1 MYESV
6 PVGLDPGEGGAE
18 LSLLQRGQDPVELY
32 EGLADVLALVLRY
45 SALPAHCSVSHRTA
59 PHHTC
64 SESR

>member
-32 EGLADVLALVLRY
+32 EGLADVLALVLRN
-45 SALPAHCSVSHRTA
+45 SALPAHCSVPHRTA
-59 PHHTC
+59 PHRTC